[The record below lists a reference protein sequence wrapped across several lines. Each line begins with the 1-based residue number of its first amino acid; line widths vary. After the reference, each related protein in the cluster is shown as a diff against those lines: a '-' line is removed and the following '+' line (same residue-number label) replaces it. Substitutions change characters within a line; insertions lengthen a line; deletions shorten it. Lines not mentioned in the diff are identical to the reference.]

1 MLCLTSQINLTR
13 LKQPNMKHKFD
24 QSLLDSYFLINRDE
38 QELFNRVKQGDQVA
52 LIQLCVTH
60 MPFIK
65 SCLNP
70 LPFDNSKNYNVPKSS
85 LMYIAMQGFINA
97 VYEHTSLLAGGSE
110 EVAEF
115 PPHREIRKAIEAKL
129 ADEVSNY
136 KRRTHSKKQIA
147 KLNKINKLLIEKEK
161 KILERVD
168 ELLKQGIERTKN
180 DLTFTSDHMLDVEVQ
195 YYIPSNDNPSHTYWS
210 SFCFKDLSDKEFRD
224 ELLGDGKNHDEYGFP
239 VLENP
244 YCYLLHDLLDH
255 SHLGQK
261 VYDINMI
268 WIDIV
273 MYNQEGIDIHS
284 NGDSYTLKY
293 DEKTKSFT

>member
-1 MLCLTSQINLTR
+1 
-13 LKQPNMKHKFD
+13 MKHKFD
-24 QSLLDSYFLINRDE
+24 QSLLGSYFLTNRDE

-52 LIQLCVTH
+52 LLHLCVIH
-60 MPFIK
+60 MPYIK
-65 SCLNP
+65 SRLN
-70 LPFDNSKNYNVPKSS
+70 LLLFDDIKNYNIPKSS
-85 LMYIAMQGFINA
+85 LMYTATQGFINA

-110 EVAEF
+110 EIAEF
-115 PPHREIRKAIEAKL
+115 SFSRQVRKAIEAKL
-129 ADEVSNY
+129 ANEVSNY

-161 KILERVD
+161 EILKRVD

-195 YYIPSNDNPSHTYWS
+195 YFIPSNDNPSHTYWS

-273 MYNQEGIDIHS
+273 MYNQEGIDIRT
-284 NGDSYTLKY
+284 NGDSHTLKY
-293 DEKTKSFT
+293 DEKTRSFT